1 MSFKTTLLIIIKIW
15 SNIIYEEKIK
25 RLKINYRNT
34 SEVIENVTVF
44 NLIASNRDTGLH
56 LDSKQSRLHRRGEI
70 FKWNI
75 DVIKVSQSG
84 RGFLLVSLQGVW

>member
-15 SNIIYEEKIK
+15 SNTIYDEKIK

-44 NLIASNRDTGLH
+44 NLIASNRERGLH
-56 LDSKQSRLHRRGEI
+56 LDSNQSRLHRRGEI
-70 FKWNI
+70 FKWSI
-75 DVIKVSQSG
+75 DVMRGSQSG
-84 RGFLLVSLQGVW
+84 RA